1 MVHAAPA
8 AYTAFW
14 VALVMI
20 VFMPLSVRQYA
31 RATPK

>member
-1 MVHAAPA
+1 MQHPA
-8 AYTAFW
+8 AHTSIW

-20 VFMPLSVRQYA
+20 VFVPLSVRQYA